1 MGIKLTKK
9 DVIWSYLAQFFG
21 IASGIFILPIILRLL
36 STEEIALNYLI
47 GSLGAMVA
55 LFDFGFAPQFGR
67 NITYVFSGAQEIQKK
82 GIQDATGLGEINYHL
97 LANMIHTAKFVYL
110 RIAIFSGIV
119 LCTLGTWYIY
129 SVTNRFTSVD
139 NVIWIW
145 VFTIISIF
153 LSFYFSY
160 FDSLLIGR
168 GLIRKA
174 KIAGIISKIVY
185 ILLAISLLFMGYGL
199 FGVVISSL
207 CSTFIYRLVSYRFFY
222 DRDFREKLRGIK
234 PNTYERKELFKK
246 IWHNSSRL
254 GLVFISAYAIN
265 NLSMFLAGLYLSSEE
280 VASYGLLIQLVS
292 IIGVV
297 AGTLINSYNPTFAS
311 LRISGKTKEL
321 METFSFALFVYLSLF
336 IMGATFL
343 IFLGPIVL
351 EFIGSN
357 AVLPNSYVM
366 MAYCLVVILEN
377 NHSNFG
383 TLIVTKNEVP
393 FLKSSLIA
401 GVFVALGDFLVLNYL
416 SIGVLGLILVQGIV
430 QLAYANWKWPLL
442 VCQEFSTNYL
452 QILRLGY
459 RETILKVKLLL

>member
-1 MGIKLTKK
+1 MGVKLTKK

-47 GSLGAMVA
+47 GSLGSMVA

-82 GIQDATGLGEINYHL
+82 GIQDLNGLGEINYNL
-97 LANMIHTAKFVYL
+97 LANMINTAKFVYL

-119 LCTLGTWYIY
+119 LCTFGTWYIY
-129 SVTNRFTSVD
+129 SVTNGFTSV
-139 NVIWIW
+139 NHVIWIW
-145 VFTIISIF
+145 IFTIVSIF
-153 LSFYFSY
+153 LSFYFTY

-174 KIAGIISKIVY
+174 KIAGIISKVVY
-185 ILLAISLLFMGYGL
+185 ISLAISFLYMGYGL
-199 FGVVISSL
+199 FGVAISSL
-207 CSTFIYRLVSYRFFY
+207 CSTFVYRFISYRFFY
-222 DRDFREKLRGIK
+222 DHDFKEKLRGIK
-234 PNTYERKELFKK
+234 PKPEERKELFLK

-280 VASYGLLIQLVS
+280 VASYGLLIQLVG

-297 AGTLINSYNPTFAS
+297 SGTLINSYNPTFAS
-311 LRISGKTKEL
+311 LRISGKSKEL
-321 METFSFALFVYLSLF
+321 MQTFSFALFVYLSLF
-336 IMGATFL
+336 IMGASFL
-343 IFLGPIVL
+343 IFLGPMVL

-357 AVLPNSYVM
+357 AVLPNAYIM

-393 FLKSSLIA
+393 FLKSSVIA
-401 GVFVALGDFLVLNYL
+401 GFFVAIGDFLVLNYL
-416 SIGVLGLILVQGIV
+416 SFGVLGLILVQGIV
-430 QLAYANWKWPLL
+430 QLSYANWKWPLL
-442 VCQEFSTNYL
+442 VCQEFSTSYL
-452 QILRLGY
+452 KILRLGY
-459 RETILKVKLLL
+459 KETILKVKLLR